1 MTILQIVVLAA
12 IQGAAELLPV
22 SSSAHV
28 IVAERLMGLDPSSP
42 ELTFLLVML
51 HTGTMF
57 AVLVYFWKRW
67 AALLRAK
74 SGFLKAVVVATA
86 VTGVVGL
93 TLKVI
98 IEKIILVKVMGHS
111 KGEIESLFRYLP
123 LIAGSLFVVGCYI
136 IYAGLKSSRETLV
149 VSGSTSITQKNAVI
163 VGLVQAICL
172 PFRGLSRSGS
182 TISAALIQKIS
193 RPVAEDFSFA
203 LAVVLTPPVI
213 FLELHRLLNATAK
226 SSEGTV
232 AMTPHDLVALL
243 QPGLLGMVFSF
254 ASGLLALKWLSRWL
268 ENGKWAFFG
277 YSCILA
283 SLFVMGVQLS
293 SGA

>member
-1 MTILQIVVLAA
+1 MTILQIVILAA

-74 SGFLKAVVVATA
+74 NGFLKAVVVATA

-98 IEKIILVKVMGHS
+98 IEKIILVKVLGHS

-136 IYAGLKSSRETLV
+136 IYAGLKSSRESLV
-149 VSGSTSITQKNAVI
+149 ISGINSINQ
-163 VGLVQAICL
+163 
-172 PFRGLSRSGS
+172 
-182 TISAALIQKIS
+182 
-193 RPVAEDFSFA
+193 
-203 LAVVLTPPVI
+203 
-213 FLELHRLLNATAK
+213 
-226 SSEGTV
+226 
-232 AMTPHDLVALL
+232 
-243 QPGLLGMVFSF
+243 
-254 ASGLLALKWLSRWL
+254 
-268 ENGKWAFFG
+268 
-277 YSCILA
+277 
-283 SLFVMGVQLS
+283 
-293 SGA
+293 

>member
-277 YSCILA
+277 YYCILA